1 MSQLSKIEN
10 QLQKAGSLKAALSLD
25 FVQDTFVKNY
35 ENITGRK
42 DGLTRFQ
49 GEVFALMDIA
59 RDNDKIAKCDRFS
72 FFAALVK
79 AGGTGLSFMDNK
91 LYAIPYGN
99 TLKIQ
104 ISTHGKRELLG
115 RVPGVKR
122 VHEGQYVL
130 AGDNFKHDKM
140 NNRVIE
146 HIAKEGVKLSIE
158 NITASYV
165 RIEYNDGSVSDV
177 VVYKDDI
184 LAAKKK
190 SKAQNGGP
198 WFDFPGE
205 MAKKVAYNRAYKI
218 YYQKPEGIV
227 DFANEIEG
235 EDISHTEMPDDT
247 PTTAEASQDEPEEV
261 TAEIVDEDTGEVTR
275 EKPSAKNFM
284 DED

>member
-10 QLQKAGSLKAALSLD
+10 QLQKAPNLKAALSLD

-35 ENITGRK
+35 EKMTGRK
-42 DGLTRFQ
+42 DGLTRFH

-59 RDNDKIAKCDRFS
+59 RENDKIAKCDRFS

-99 TLKIQ
+99 TLKVQ
-104 ISTHGKRELLG
+104 VSTHGKRELLG
-115 RVPGVKR
+115 RMPCVKI

-130 AGDNFKHDKM
+130 AGDTFKHDKV
-140 NNRVIE
+140 NNRIAE
-146 HIAKEGVKLSIE
+146 HISKEGVKLTLE
-158 NITASYV
+158 NIVAAYV
-165 RIEYNDGSVSDV
+165 RIEYTDKSVIDV

-190 SKAQNGGP
+190 SKAQSGGP

-227 DFANEIEG
+227 DFANETEG
-235 EDISHTEMPDDT
+235 EEVGYTEMPDDT
-247 PTTAEASQDEPEEV
+247 PVTETEEAEQV
-261 TAEIVDEDTGEVTR
+261 TAEVVDTETGEVTQ
-275 EKPSAKNFM
+275 EKSARKNFM
-284 DED
+284 ED